1 METIL
6 QGLMELSGVR
16 AAMVLDGTGQL
27 VAHRGQAVYDRALCD
42 QVGGQLTKAIE
53 SIQLQQEDWETVA
66 AQFGDGKILLR
77 RVSPR
82 PDGPR
87 HVIAIVADGTLNAS
101 FATVALRVA
110 ANKVKAAIEGG
121 SSSHP
126 WATPLP
132 TSSQPPGS
140 APLPSSSQVPPA
152 SDSRPNLA
160 NTGLSWS
167 KGNVSSSLGSSIA
180 VADPAS
186 SAFLLRCVHELARHV
201 GPMSKVYVQEAIR
214 RVSPDAPFSL
224 ASMRPLIDDLSSQI
238 EDAKD
243 RTAFRKALLE
253 KK

>member
-27 VAHRGQAVYDRALCD
+27 VAHRGQAVYDRALCE
-42 QVGGQLTKAIE
+42 QVGGPLTKAID

-77 RVSPR
+77 RVSPK
-82 PDGPR
+82 PEGPR

-121 SSSHP
+121 SSSQP

-132 TSSQPPGS
+132 SGSQPPG
-140 APLPSSSQVPPA
+140 APAPSSSQVPPA

-186 SAFLLRCVHELARHV
+186 SAFLLRCVQELARHV

-214 RVSPDAPFSL
+214 RISPDAPFSL
-224 ASMRPLIDDLSSQI
+224 TSMRPLIEDLCAQI
-238 EDAKD
+238 EDPRD
-243 RTAFRKALLE
+243 RNAFRKAVLE